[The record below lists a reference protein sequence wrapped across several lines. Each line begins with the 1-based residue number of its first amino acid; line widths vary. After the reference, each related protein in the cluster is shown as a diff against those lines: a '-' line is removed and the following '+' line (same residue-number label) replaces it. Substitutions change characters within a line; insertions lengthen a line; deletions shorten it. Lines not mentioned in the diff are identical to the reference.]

1 MKTALTLADLLRSAD
16 HRHEVGAGRLETV
29 DGAVRL
35 IVPATDATHYHNA
48 QLDDYHTLPRK
59 NFAWRPPLVLHV
71 RARFS
76 HGVDALRGTAG
87 FGFWNDPFMMTTRR
101 PPALPR
107 ALWFFFASRPSNMA
121 LAKGVPGKGWKA
133 ATIDAQRAAFLA
145 LLPAAPIGFL
155 LMRSPQLYGKLWPV
169 AQRAL
174 GVDEAVIDVGLQ
186 GWHDYV
192 LEWRAQEA
200 VFRVDDR
207 VVLRAPAP
215 AGPLGLVVWLD
226 NQTMVVTPQGR
237 FAHHVLARETDQ
249 WLELSA
255 LTVRMG
261 NRPRKKP
268 DAADLS

>member
-1 MKTALTLADLLRSAD
+1 MTAALTLADLLRTAE
-16 HRHEVGAGRLETV
+16 HRHEVGAGRIAARDGTV
-29 DGAVRL
+29 KL
-35 IVPATDATHYHNA
+35 IVPATDATRYHNA

-59 NFAWRPPLVLHV
+59 DFAWRPPLALHV

-107 ALWFFFASRPSNMA
+107 ALWFFFASPPSDMA

-145 LLPAAPIGFL
+145 LLPTAPVGFL
-155 LMRSPQLYGKLWPV
+155 LMRAPQLYDRLWPI

-174 GVDEAVIDVGLQ
+174 GVGEAMIDVDTKA
-186 GWHDYV
+186 WHDYV
-192 LEWRAQEA
+192 LEWRAREA
-200 VFRVDDR
+200 VFRVDDH
-207 VVLRAPAP
+207 VVFRAPAP
-215 AGPLGLVVWLD
+215 GGPLGLVVWLD
-226 NQTMVVTPQGR
+226 NQAMVVTPQGR
-237 FAHHVLARETDQ
+237 FAHHLLARETDQ

-255 LTVRMG
+255 LTVRTI
-261 NRPRKKP
+261 
-268 DAADLS
+268 